1 MWRGCSVRHGCVPV
15 SRAWGTGSTESW
27 AVYWSRWGS
36 NWHSPRCIE
45 TYRPEGLRLLGRRP
59 GRCARRPIRGS
70 KTSGRCSS
78 KNHTFERFRWQPTAL
93 ESIFPALP
101 VDFEKGTHMLQT
113 RVLPPAD
120 GAYQYPLLIK
130 RLLLSG
136 SRYEKTRE
144 IVYRDSVRYTYA
156 TLNERICRLA
166 NALTAAGVKA
176 GDTVGVMDWDSHR
189 YLECMFAIPMIGAV
203 IHTVNVRLSAEQIAY
218 TINHADD
225 RLLLINSEFVGLYQ
239 AMSGHLSTV
248 EKTLLLTDQPEKTA
262 ELPNLVGEYEALLA
276 AASPTYEFEDFDE
289 HSVATTFYT
298 TGTTG
303 NPKGV
308 YFTHR
313 QLVLHT
319 LGVATIMGCI
329 DSTRLLGTDDV
340 YMPITPMFHVHA
352 WGIPY
357 AATMLGLKQVYP
369 GRYEPELLVE
379 LWRREKVTFS
389 HCVPTILQMLLNAK
403 SAQDVDFGGWKIVI
417 GGSSLNRS
425 LYQAAKAKGIQ
436 LTAAYGMSETG
447 PLISVAHINEELK
460 AGSEDEQITYRIKA
474 GVPGMLVD
482 AAIIDQQGNFL
493 PADGETQ
500 GELVLRAPWL
510 TESYFREPKKGAELW
525 AGGWLRTGDVATLD
539 GMGFIDIRDRI
550 KDVIKTGGEW
560 ISSLELEDLCSRH
573 PAVREVAVVGI
584 ADPQWG
590 ERPFALLVI
599 RDGHQLDAKG
609 LKEHLKP
616 FVEQG
621 HINKWAIPGQIALV
635 TEIPKTS
642 VGKLDKKRMRLDIA
656 DWQNNNSAFLSSL

>member
-1 MWRGCSVRHGCVPV
+1 
-15 SRAWGTGSTESW
+15 
-27 AVYWSRWGS
+27 
-36 NWHSPRCIE
+36 
-45 TYRPEGLRLLGRRP
+45 
-59 GRCARRPIRGS
+59 
-70 KTSGRCSS
+70 
-78 KNHTFERFRWQPTAL
+78 
-93 ESIFPALP
+93 
-101 VDFEKGTHMLQT
+101 MLQT

-120 GAYQYPLLIK
+120 GAYQYPLLLK
-130 RLLLSG
+130 RLLMSG

-144 IVYRDSVRYTYA
+144 IVYRDSVRYTYVE
-156 TLNERICRLA
+156 LNERICRLA

-176 GDTVGVMDWDSHR
+176 GDTVAVMDWDSHR

-203 IHTVNVRLSAEQIAY
+203 IHTVNVRLSPEQIAY

-225 RLLLINSEFVGLYQ
+225 RVVLVNSEFVGLYN
-239 AMSGHLSTV
+239 AIAGHLTTV
-248 EKTLLLTDQPEKTA
+248 EKTLLLTDLPEKTA
-262 ELPNLVGEYEALLA
+262 DLPDLVGEYEELLA
-276 AASPTYEFEDFDE
+276 AASPEYEFEDFDE
-289 HSVATTFYT
+289 NSVATMFYT

-319 LGVATIMGCI
+319 MGVATIMGCI
-329 DSTRLLGTDDV
+329 DSVRLLGTDDV

-352 WGIPY
+352 WGVPY

-369 GRYEPELLVE
+369 GRYDPELLVE
-379 LWRREKVTFS
+379 LWRKEKVTFS
-389 HCVPTILQMLLNAK
+389 HCVPTIMQMLLNAK
-403 SAQDVDFGGWKIVI
+403 SAADVDFGGWKIII
-417 GGSSLNRS
+417 GGSSLTRT
-425 LYQAAKAKGIQ
+425 LYKAAKAKGIQ

-460 AGSEDEQITYRIKA
+460 AGSEDERITYRIKA

-482 AAIIDQQGNFL
+482 AAIVDEHGNFL

-510 TESYFREPKKGAELW
+510 SESYYREPEKGAEMW
-525 AGGWLRTGDVATLD
+525 AGGWMHTGDVATLD

-560 ISSLELEDLCSRH
+560 ISSLALEDLCSRH

-584 ADPQWG
+584 PDPQWG
-590 ERPFALLVI
+590 ERPFALLVV
-599 RDGHQLDAKG
+599 REGHELDARI

-621 HINKWAIPGQIALV
+621 HINKWAIPSQIALV

-642 VGKLDKKRMRLDIA
+642 VGKLDKKKMRLDIVQ
-656 DWQNNNSAFLSSL
+656 WQSSNSAFLSTL

>member
-1 MWRGCSVRHGCVPV
+1 M
-15 SRAWGTGSTESW
+15 
-27 AVYWSRWGS
+27 
-36 NWHSPRCIE
+36 
-45 TYRPEGLRLLGRRP
+45 GRRP
-59 GRCARRPIRGS
+59 GRYARRPIRGS

-510 TESYFREPKKGAELW
+510 TESYFREPEKGAELW

-599 RDGHQLDAKG
+599 RDGHQMDAKG